1 MSEESRLGRE
11 AIETTYAL
19 KQLVRAGVE
28 VWFYLEK
35 RQRTLDSPTEKIMLS
50 LTAYADEMERE
61 KAQQRTY
68 DAMRRK
74 AVAGHVTGGRVFGYD
89 NVPVQIPGPDG
100 SLHRSHVER
109 RINRVEAEVV
119 QRVFELCSRGHGL
132 TAIAKTLNG
141 EHVACPR
148 SQQGRPR
155 GWAPSSLRAVL
166 LRELYHGEI
175 VWNKTRK
182 RDKWGAV
189 RQAPR
194 PERDRIS
201 VPAPHLRI
209 VSDELWDAV
218 RARFESM
225 RKRALRTDGGKL
237 LGRPPGEGAKH
248 LLAGLLTCKCGAS
261 MEARSRSHGRR
272 RAVFY
277 GCSAY
282 HRKGT
287 SVCTNNLTLPA
298 AVLEEAVLKAVE
310 QAMLEPKVVEAALTR
325 AAERITG
332 AGNRERRLAKLR
344 KDLSRSK
351 DELQRLV
358 DELAR
363 CGDSRVL
370 AAAIRNREQGHED
383 LQASLTALESG
394 EWTSYKTNRQVQRAL
409 QIRIENWR
417 GLLRRHPAQ
426 GQQILKKLIDGR
438 LLMTPHID

>member
-109 RINRVEAEVV
+109 RINRVKAEVV

-141 EHVACPR
+141 EHVAGPR

-351 DELQRLV
+351 DEL
-358 DELAR
+358 
-363 CGDSRVL
+363 
-370 AAAIRNREQGHED
+370 
-383 LQASLTALESG
+383 
-394 EWTSYKTNRQVQRAL
+394 
-409 QIRIENWR
+409 
-417 GLLRRHPAQ
+417 
-426 GQQILKKLIDGR
+426 
-438 LLMTPHID
+438 